1 VREKLAVPSDQLEE
15 TVRRLASLPGVPEAM
30 LISTCNRVEVYA
42 AVEGPDAVELLRRT
56 LVEGRALPQELR
68 AHLYGHEGVAA
79 VRHVFRV
86 VSSLDSMVVGES
98 QILGQVKAAYSQAV
112 ELGTV
117 GAVLQRALPRAFQ
130 IAKRVR
136 SETEIARSSASIA
149 SAAVDLAAQI
159 FGELRGR
166 HVLVIGAGK
175 MGDLSARHLRAAG
188 VDRLSVVNRTRA
200 RADELAGRLG
210 GSAHDFTELDR
221 LLGEVD
227 IVLCSTGASEP
238 VLRRDRIG
246 RAMRTRRGRWLFLI
260 DIAVPRDV
268 EPEVGDIE
276 NVYLY
281 DVDALEKV
289 VRANMDGR
297 SREADKA
304 EDIVAGEVER
314 YHALE
319 RTQGVVPTIKALR
332 SRFHDVATTEVERV
346 IGRLESKSERDRE
359 LVRRLA
365 EAIAN
370 KLLHEPTTALKNE
383 AADADAAPLVDA
395 TNRLF
400 RLAEGES
407 AESSDADTGPRA
419 KVVPIRAVPDSDPE
433 GGG

>member
-1 VREKLAVPSDQLEE
+1 MSAARLCVLGLSHRSAPIDVREKLAVPSDQLEE

-98 QILGQVKAAYSQAV
+98 QILGQVKAAYAQAIG
-112 ELGTV
+112 LGTI

-166 HVLVIGAGK
+166 HVLVVGAGK

-188 VDRLSVVNRTRA
+188 VTKLSVVNRTRA
-200 RADELAGRLG
+200 RADELAARLG
-210 GSAHDFTELDR
+210 GDSRTTSPRLDR

-227 IVLCSTGASEP
+227 IVLCSTG
-238 VLRRDRIG
+238 RIG
-246 RAMRTRRGRWLFLI
+246 AGAQARSHR
-260 DIAVPRDV
+260 PRDAYATRALAL
-268 EPEVGDIE
+268 PPRHRGAARRRVG
-276 NVYLY
+276 
-281 DVDALEKV
+281 
-289 VRANMDGR
+289 GR
-297 SREADKA
+297 
-304 EDIVAGEVER
+304 
-314 YHALE
+314 
-319 RTQGVVPTIKALR
+319 
-332 SRFHDVATTEVERV
+332 
-346 IGRLESKSERDRE
+346 
-359 LVRRLA
+359 
-365 EAIAN
+365 
-370 KLLHEPTTALKNE
+370 
-383 AADADAAPLVDA
+383 
-395 TNRLF
+395 
-400 RLAEGES
+400 
-407 AESSDADTGPRA
+407 
-419 KVVPIRAVPDSDPE
+419 
-433 GGG
+433 